1 MGMDLMIDKKKQNAR
16 QDAWTKEHKDLIQI
30 KVPVGTKAIWQSK
43 ATNDNLSLTQWIIKK
58 CSD

>member
-1 MGMDLMIDKKKQNAR
+1 MIDKKKQNAR
-16 QDAWTKEHKDLIQI
+16 QDTWTKEHKDLIQI